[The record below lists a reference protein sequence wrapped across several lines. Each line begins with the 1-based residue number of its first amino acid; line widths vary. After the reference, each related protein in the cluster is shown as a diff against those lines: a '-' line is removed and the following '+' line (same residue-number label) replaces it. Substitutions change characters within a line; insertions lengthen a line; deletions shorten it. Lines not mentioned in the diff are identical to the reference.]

1 MRIVVGFS
9 HEEAGVLL
17 LPLFKVSMIKVLS
30 IGESQKLL
38 AVFLIRPLLI
48 FNGKLVGRIETV
60 PIGQTRDLQLLKLQP
75 HHLIL
80 LLELLNL
87 VYLTCHLLELGIFLF
102 EMQELLMN
110 VTCAAASLKVEDFFQ
125 MLHLLLQFLDV
136 GIICGRHLVGLDFHH
151 DLLGTIS
158 ELEG

>member
-1 MRIVVGFS
+1 MRIVVGFC

-17 LPLFKVSMIKVLS
+17 LPLFKVSMIEVFS
-30 IGESQKLL
+30 ISESQKLL
-38 AVFLIRPLLI
+38 AIFLIRPLLI
-48 FNGKLVGRIETV
+48 FNGKLVGRVESV
-60 PIGQTRDLQLLKLQP
+60 PIGQTRDLQLLKLKP
-75 HHLIL
+75 HQLIL

-87 VYLTCHLLELGIFLF
+87 VNLTCHLLELGILLF
-102 EMQELLMN
+102 EVQELLMY
-110 VTCAAASLKVEDFFQ
+110 VTCAAASLKIEDFFQ

-151 DLLGTIS
+151 DLLGTVS